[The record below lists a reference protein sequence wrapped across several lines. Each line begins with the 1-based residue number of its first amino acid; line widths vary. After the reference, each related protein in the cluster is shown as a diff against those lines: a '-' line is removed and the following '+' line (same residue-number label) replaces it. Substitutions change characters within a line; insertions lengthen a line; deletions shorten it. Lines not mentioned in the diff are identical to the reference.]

1 MSGPATEQAV
11 KVRVAGSL
19 RRVLVTRPSD
29 QAQAWV
35 EALRAGGVDA
45 LALPLIDTAACTDPT
60 AVIDAWS
67 GLDQWSA
74 LVFVSPN
81 AVRHFFERRP
91 AAVTWPPTLM
101 AAAPGPGTAAELQ
114 ACGIDLARIIQP
126 AADSASFDSESL
138 WLRLQDHDW
147 RGRRVLIVRGE
158 SGRDWLAE
166 RLRQAGAAVDLLAAY
181 RRSASVL
188 DEAQRTS
195 LLSAL
200 AEPAR
205 HLWLFSSSESV
216 EQLLRTGLA
225 GAGQLQRSVAMA
237 THPRIAQTAAE
248 AGFGKVI
255 ETRPSLSE
263 VLRCIQSAPAPD
275 ISG

>member
-1 MSGPATEQAV
+1 MSDPATEQPVTA
-11 KVRVAGSL
+11 RAAGSL

-29 QAQAWV
+29 QAHAWV
-35 EALRAGGVDA
+35 EALRASGVDA
-45 LALPLIDTAACTDPT
+45 QALPLIDTAACSDPT
-60 AVIDAWS
+60 AVIDAWNN
-67 GLDQWSA
+67 LDRWSA

-91 AAVTWPPTLM
+91 AAGWPQTLL

-114 ACGIDLARIIQP
+114 ACGIDPAGIIQP
-126 AADSASFDSESL
+126 AADSAQFDSESL
-138 WLRLQDHDW
+138 WLRLQQHDW
-147 RGRRVLIVRGE
+147 SGHRALIVRGE

-181 RRSASVL
+181 RRGAGVL
-188 DEAQRTS
+188 DGSQRAQ

-200 AEPAR
+200 AEPER

-216 EQLLRTGLA
+216 EQLLRTRLA
-225 GAGQLQRSVAMA
+225 DAAQLQRSIAMA
-237 THPRIAQTAAE
+237 THPRIAQTARE
-248 AGFGKVI
+248 AGFGRVI
-255 ETRPSLSE
+255 ETRPGLPE